1 MFIVQHQEQLKMCK
15 TLDMTSSQNRDTL
28 EYFSTQL
35 KRSVH
40 KNQFCVNLDAGNLV
54 RRHLWG
60 APIGMQRQTVE
71 SDLYKIMVGGTE
83 IGRGWY
89 Q

>member
-28 EYFSTQL
+28 EYFFTQL
-35 KRSVH
+35 KRFVH

-54 RRHLWG
+54 RRHL
-60 APIGMQRQTVE
+60 
-71 SDLYKIMVGGTE
+71 
-83 IGRGWY
+83 
-89 Q
+89 

>member
-35 KRSVH
+35 K
-40 KNQFCVNLDAGNLV
+40 NDPF
-54 RRHLWG
+54 
-60 APIGMQRQTVE
+60 I
-71 SDLYKIMVGGTE
+71 KINFV
-83 IGRGWY
+83 
-89 Q
+89 